1 MGILYLVRHG
11 QASFGSADYDRLSP
25 LGQRQCEAL
34 GAWFARR
41 GIAPDT
47 VLTGT
52 LRRHRESLAA
62 LQAGFGRALAEAR
75 ALPGLDEYDSGAVIR
90 AVHDAPLPAV
100 STPQAAQ
107 EHFRRLRDGLAR
119 WMEGS
124 VQPEGLPP
132 HAQFRA
138 GVVDALDQVRTRHAE
153 GCTLVVSS
161 GGPIA
166 LAMGHVM
173 GLHDAAV
180 IDLNLQLRNSS
191 ICELRVSPRR
201 LVPVS
206 FNTLPHLESD
216 AEHAAW
222 ITHA

>member
-41 GIAPDT
+41 GIAFDA
-47 VLTGT
+47 VFTGT
-52 LRRHRESLAA
+52 LRVGYAVPLAPA
-62 LQAGFGRALAEAR
+62 QAHA
-75 ALPGLDEYDSGAVIR
+75 GLDEFDGDAVVR
-90 AVHDAPLPAV
+90 AVHAGPLPAV

-107 EHFRRLRDGLAR
+107 EHFRHLRDGLAR
-119 WMEGS
+119 WMAGS
-124 VQPEGLPP
+124 VQPQGMPP

-138 GVVDALDQVRTRHAE
+138 GVVAALDQVRSNHAD

-166 LAMGHVM
+166 LALGHAM
-173 GLHDAAV
+173 GLPDAAV
-180 IDLNLQLRNSS
+180 IDLNLQLRNSAL
-191 ICELRVSPRR
+191 CELRVTPRR

-206 FNTLPHLESD
+206 FNTLPHLEAD
-216 AEHAAW
+216 AERAAW